1 MRQRA
6 RTDGNHS
13 EIVEAL
19 RRAGCTV
26 LHLHQVG
33 GGCPDV
39 LAGIDGRNLLI
50 EIKDGSK
57 PPSRRALTADETTF
71 HAAWRGQIAVVTTVA
86 EALELALDRQNRAF
100 TAQKDG

>member
-6 RTDGNHS
+6 RVDDNHGQ
-13 EIVEAL
+13 IAEAL
-19 RRAGCTV
+19 RAAGCTV

-57 PPSRRALTADETTF
+57 PPSRRQLTADESAF
-71 HAAWRGQIAVVTTVA
+71 HATWRGQIAVVSTVA
-86 EALELALDRQNRAF
+86 EALELALER
-100 TAQKDG
+100 

>member
-6 RTDGNHS
+6 RVDGNHA

-19 RRAGCTV
+19 RAAGCTV

-39 LAGIDGRNLLI
+39 LAGIEGRNLLI

-57 PPSRRALTADETTF
+57 PPSRRALTADEATF
-71 HAAWRGQIAVVTTVA
+71 HAAWRGQIAVASTVA
-86 EALELALDRQNRAF
+86 EALELALERSNR
-100 TAQKDG
+100 